1 MEVLC
6 YGLSLPISE
15 HDAIKDCVNVYCEWL
30 SSLLTNPKICV
41 PQPVIDDPN
50 LYARKIISHFH
61 YLFVPRKDEG
71 RLARMGIKLERCRF
85 FVSLAARFDF
95 ALFSLIFFV

>member
-30 SSLLTNPKICV
+30 SALLPNPKICV

-71 RLARMGIKLERCRF
+71 KFVVYIKKPIK
-85 FVSLAARFDF
+85 SLV
-95 ALFSLIFFV
+95 FSAITY

>member
-6 YGLSLPISE
+6 YGLSLPLSE

-30 SSLLTNPKICV
+30 SSLLPNPKICV
-41 PQPVIDDPN
+41 PQPVVDDPN
-50 LYARKIISHFH
+50 LYARRIISHFH

-71 RLARMGIKLERCRF
+71 ECDLK
-85 FVSLAARFDF
+85 
-95 ALFSLIFFV
+95 IFFLSVVSKHCAPELANNET